1 MRELVRKLSSNSFAS
16 ESKEEIGNDLSQ
28 LYHIRAS
35 SGGTCI
41 VCREWLVD
49 RATGAF
55 RFFDVTSGL
64 QGDMGL
70 TTEVFRVWIAQRVFL
85 RQAMGVVLKRLV
97 ERRATDAWSSVIL
110 LQPTTKEAMGVV
122 MKRLAERGATDA
134 CEETKRLPRPGERLK

>member
-85 RQAMGVVLKRLV
+85 RRQVAR
-97 ERRATDAWSSVIL
+97 VIAKCLDEISLASRVGGSDL
-110 LQPTTKEAMGVV
+110 LSFEVRDDRPA
-122 MKRLAERGATDA
+122 R
-134 CEETKRLPRPGERLK
+134 RPGRDEGAQDNPSDDQVRASR